1 MMIERARNAASV
13 GARRCRTWPSA
24 SERTRSLHML
34 RTHVPTA
41 AHAGSSGRVSGVSAT
56 PVGAASDDDGSTSW
70 YPAGRLTN
78 NRLREPSGMFS
89 AAWWVGWTAPEVQ
102 KERQQLLP
110 YFLCRQTRDANDQLV
125 RQPVFVLLLS
135 TFTPPPTSNLQ
146 PHRAS
151 CTPRGRWVPNSRA
164 ARCRRPS
171 TSAGLSSLMRSRI
184 SPTPADSRPRPKN
197 VARACSRRSGF
208 SSAQHGSIV

>member
-1 MMIERARNAASV
+1 MRAPAKEESDEVDDLSAERSLGRSEKECRTSNERETPRPSAREAYMMIERARNAASL

-89 AAWWVGWTAPEVQ
+89 AAWMG
-102 KERQQLLP
+102 
-110 YFLCRQTRDANDQLV
+110 
-125 RQPVFVLLLS
+125 
-135 TFTPPPTSNLQ
+135 
-146 PHRAS
+146 
-151 CTPRGRWVPNSRA
+151 
-164 ARCRRPS
+164 
-171 TSAGLSSLMRSRI
+171 GLDC
-184 SPTPADSRPRPKN
+184 P
-197 VARACSRRSGF
+197 
-208 SSAQHGSIV
+208 